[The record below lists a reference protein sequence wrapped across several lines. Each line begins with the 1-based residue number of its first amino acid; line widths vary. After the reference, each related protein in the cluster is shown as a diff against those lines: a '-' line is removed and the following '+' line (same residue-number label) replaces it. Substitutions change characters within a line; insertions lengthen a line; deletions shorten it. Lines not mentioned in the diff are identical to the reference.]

1 MPQSLAT
8 PPGFVM
14 WRTLPQGDD
23 PGWKRQWFGNEL
35 DAGAVFNVRGIG
47 IREPMFNADVHRPI
61 GTGDWL
67 IMFFHLPARLR
78 RGEAEPSVGANTLIL
93 WPPGAEQFY
102 SFGRVAD
109 VEPHSWMLVEG
120 SWVAAQV
127 EENLLPV
134 GTPIALKDDTLVVA
148 ALESMMAELTGHDV
162 PDRIILGNHLQNWA
176 RSVAR
181 SLQTRDPQ
189 HRIPAALLAV
199 RAHLDEHVAVL
210 PVLDDLAAIA
220 GMSRSHLCHQFRRF
234 FGTTISRYVVRKRMS
249 LAERLLYDVKLRPGE
264 IARAV
269 GYPDIYQFS
278 KQFKKTFGVS
288 PTRYRRQHARANE
301 G

>member
-109 VEPHSWMLVEG
+109 VEPHSWMHVEG

-189 HRIPAALLAV
+189 HRIPAALL
-199 RAHLDEHVAVL
+199 AVL